1 MSHYS
6 RQLSI
11 SKWIGLGILC
21 IVIVILAMKSSDYRR
36 QLHAVSQLAEF
47 RPTVIWKS
55 GNVDFLTIIPWDG
68 TMFIE
73 DLKAGGKD
81 FTDSSLD
88 RIADFHDLTSLQL
101 DGTKITDGG
110 LSKLSHLHKLQHLS
124 LSECSVTDVGMK
136 HLVGLK
142 QLEVLELNDTG
153 VTEQGVRL
161 LQLKLPKVRIY
172 YAGNRWIDEIGD
184 IESRRIEDVWK
195 QLDAEQK

>member
-1 MSHYS
+1 M
-6 RQLSI
+6 
-11 SKWIGLGILC
+11 GLGILC
-21 IVIVILAMKSSDYRR
+21 IVFAILAMKFYDYRR

-55 GNVDFLTIIPWDG
+55 GNVDFLTVIPWDG
-68 TMFIE
+68 TMFVE

-88 RIADFHDLTSLQL
+88 WVADFHDLTSLQL

-110 LSKLSHLHKLQHLS
+110 LSNLSHLHKLQHLS
-124 LSECSVTDVGMK
+124 LGECSITDVGVK

-161 LQLKLPKVRIY
+161 LQSKLPKVRIY

-184 IESRRIEDVWK
+184 IESRRVEEAWK
-195 QLDAEQK
+195 QRDAGQK